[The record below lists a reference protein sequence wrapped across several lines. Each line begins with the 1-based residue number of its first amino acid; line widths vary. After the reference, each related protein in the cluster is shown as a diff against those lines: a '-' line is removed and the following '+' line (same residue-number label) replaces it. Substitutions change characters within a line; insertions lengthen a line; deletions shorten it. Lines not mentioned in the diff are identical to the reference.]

1 MLTKVDLNQTDFR
14 KELRDRTHIPATG
27 KFQAIFFGADAGDAS
42 LACIP
47 LVLAGG
53 KAEAQPVV

>member
-14 KELRDRTHIPATG
+14 KELRDKARIPATG

-53 KAEAQPVV
+53 KAGAQPVV